1 MKPQSKNA
9 TRLPPGIERP
19 QIAVTSVRSLSVN
32 HVLLKRLITLL
43 TNGCAHEIIV
53 CPKRITQ
60 NPYSGA
66 NILTHPPMSIIT
78 VAILRTTAEPIDLYM
93 NMLIRVRGTYVAAKI
108 YPHIFT
114 SICGT

>member
-53 CPKRITQ
+53 CPKRMTQ

-66 NILTHPPMSIIT
+66 SILTHPPISIIT

-93 NMLIRVRGTYVAAKI
+93 NMLIRVRGT
-108 YPHIFT
+108 
-114 SICGT
+114 

>member
-1 MKPQSKNA
+1 M
-9 TRLPPGIERP
+9 
-19 QIAVTSVRSLSVN
+19 
-32 HVLLKRLITLL
+32 
-43 TNGCAHEIIV
+43 
-53 CPKRITQ
+53 TQ

-66 NILTHPPMSIIT
+66 SILTHPPISIIT